1 MNQFRIFEDLH
12 KLQNQFSNLWDPF
25 LLNGGSAYPALNIY
39 KGNDSVTITALIPG
53 IDPEKL
59 EITVSG
65 NQLHLNGEA
74 LAKEPKT
81 NPGANRVER
90 FHGKFHR
97 TLELPT
103 EVDSEKAN
111 AEFKNGVLTLIL
123 PIRENVK
130 PRKIQIQTN

>member
-25 LLNGGSAYPALNIY
+25 GGSAYPALNIY

-74 LAKEPKT
+74 LAKEPK
-81 NPGANRVER
+81 
-90 FHGKFHR
+90 
-97 TLELPT
+97 
-103 EVDSEKAN
+103 
-111 AEFKNGVLTLIL
+111 
-123 PIRENVK
+123 IRSQNT
-130 PRKIQIQTN
+130 KIPP